1 MLHSQALHS
10 WSSHNQSW
18 VMGTTLLGYCG
29 LSYPIRR
36 KKWIPES
43 VIRCYRYC
51 LVHQLRRYVGSY
63 PKSTFPWQLLIWCS
77 PWPDELFKK
86 EFGRLSSTFAWVSH
100 FYWNWVLR
108 PKKIEKIFFV
118 LKWPE
123 MARNITNNV
132 LMVYLWGFL
141 RFSDDFWGF
150 LRFSKFLIFRD
161 YHRFEVKYQD
171 FYSR

>member
-1 MLHSQALHS
+1 MILNLMNAHM
-10 WSSHNQSW
+10 
-18 VMGTTLLGYCG
+18 V
-29 LSYPIRR
+29 SYG
-36 KKWIPES
+36 
-43 VIRCYRYC
+43 RC
-51 LVHQLRRYVGSY
+51 LLRRYVGSY
-63 PKSTFPWQLLIWCS
+63 PKSTFPWQLLIYCS

-86 EFGRLSSTFAWVSH
+86 KFGRLSSTFAWVSH

-132 LMVYLWGFL
+132 LMVYLC
-141 RFSDDFWGF
+141 DFWGF